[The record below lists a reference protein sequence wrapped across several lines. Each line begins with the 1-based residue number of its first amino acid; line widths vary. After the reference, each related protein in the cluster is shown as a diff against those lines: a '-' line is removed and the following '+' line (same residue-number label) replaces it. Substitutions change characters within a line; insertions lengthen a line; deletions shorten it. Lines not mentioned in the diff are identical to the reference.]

1 MVLSSKYNCLAG
13 RGVGMRLALAAC
25 AALLAPATATAGTW
39 QTLVT
44 PPPAPDILDKNGNDL
59 GPGGAGAPLLM
70 TDGSIIVQNSGG
82 GGADGR
88 IMKLTPDN
96 TGSYVNGTW
105 SFIARLPYDPIANA
119 QAVLPDGRVLVEGGE
134 YTGPSPQ
141 FLLTNKGAIYDP
153 VKDKWTSVKGPKF
166 FKDLYPPRRQFAPHP
181 IGDSASTVL
190 ADGTFMLD
198 DKMSRQAALFNA
210 KTLTWTPTGG
220 KTKSDMTDEEGLTL
234 LPNGKVLTVDCYT
247 DYLFGLINTYPT
259 DPTASEIYDPAT
271 QKWSYGGSTIKS
283 LTDPS
288 LFEIGPAVLRP
299 DGTVFALGDFGN
311 SSIYNSSAGTWSKG
325 PTLPTTRGVQYTSE
339 DGPGALLPNGNVV
352 VAASPASGS
361 GYSSPPVAF
370 FEFDGTKFNAE
381 PTIPNAG
388 GDTSYSMGLI
398 VLPTGQILSVDSTK
412 DVEIYTSNDGSHNK
426 AWEPVIGSAP
436 SSVTRGSTYPISGV
450 LFNGMSQ
457 ASAFGDENQNA
468 TNYPLVRITNN
479 ATKHVFYARTHDH
492 SSMAVA
498 SPATVSTMFD
508 APAGM
513 ETGASSLVVVANGI
527 ASQPVNVTV
536 Q

>member
-1 MVLSSKYNCLAG
+1 MG
-13 RGVGMRLALAAC
+13 LAAVLLGPVP
-25 AALLAPATATAGTW
+25 ALAGTW
-39 QTLVT
+39 QTLVN
-44 PPPAPDILDKNGNDL
+44 PPPAPDILDQNGTDL
-59 GPGGAGAPLLM
+59 GPGGAAAPLLM
-70 TDGSIIVQNSGG
+70 TDGTIIVQNSGA

-88 IMKLTPDN
+88 ILRLTPDK
-96 TGSYVNGTW
+96 TGSYINGTW
-105 SFIARLPYDPIANA
+105 SQIARLPYDPIANA

-141 FLLTNKGAIYDP
+141 FLLTNQGAIYDP
-153 VKDKWTSVKGPKF
+153 VADKWTSVKGPKF
-166 FKDLYPPRRQFAPHP
+166 FKDLYPPRRKFAPHP
-181 IGDSASTVL
+181 IGDSASVIL

-220 KTKSDMTDEEGLTL
+220 KTKSDLTDEEGLNL
-234 LPNGKVLTVDCYT
+234 LPNGKVLTIDCYT
-247 DYLFGLINTYPT
+247 DYLFGLIKTYPT
-259 DPTASEIYDPAT
+259 DPTVSEIYDPAKKT
-271 QKWSYGGSTIKS
+271 WSYGGSTIKS

-311 SSIYNSSAGTWSKG
+311 SSIYDTSTGKWSLG
-325 PTLPTTRGVQYTSE
+325 PTLPTHQGVQYTSE
-339 DGPGALLPNGNVV
+339 DGPGALLTNGSVL
-352 VAASPASGS
+352 VAASPASGNS
-361 GYSSPPVAF
+361 YSNPPVAF

-381 PTIPNAG
+381 PTIPNANQ
-388 GDTSYSMGLI
+388 DASYSIGLI

-412 DVEIYTSNDGSHNK
+412 DVEIYTPSDGSHQK
-426 AWEPVIGSAP
+426 AWEPVINTAP
-436 SSVTRGSTYPISGV
+436 TSVTRGATYPISGV

-468 TNYPLVRITNN
+468 TNYPLVRITNT
-479 ATKHVFYARTHDH
+479 ATKHVFYTRTHDH

-498 SPATVSTMFD
+498 SSASVSTMFD
-508 APAGM
+508 VPATM
-513 ETGASSLVVVANGI
+513 ETGASTLVVVANGI
-527 ASQPVNVTV
+527 ASQPVSVTV